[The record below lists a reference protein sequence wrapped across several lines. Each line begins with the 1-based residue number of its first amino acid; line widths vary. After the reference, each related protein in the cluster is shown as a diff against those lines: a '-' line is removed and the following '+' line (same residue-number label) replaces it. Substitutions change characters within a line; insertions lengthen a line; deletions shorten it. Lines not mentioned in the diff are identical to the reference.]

1 MSAAAKKTRRVAP
14 RTRRAVIGSKGG
26 QAKQKKPSIAQ
37 NSVPSISTARIV
49 YLWSWGPIVGL
60 VDGLRSLKLDGTPV
74 QAPDGTINYPGVK
87 WQFRNGEL
95 NQERLE
101 GNTESSNEID
111 VKQELI
117 FGTPWLHTITNSVSD
132 AIRLRLSWPTL
143 RSQDAAGNI
152 NGVRIDYAV
161 DISTDNGP
169 YVEALV
175 SFVDRKNVTEYERAH
190 RLELPAG
197 SRWTIRVRRLTP
209 NANSDL
215 VADQMVVKAVAE
227 VVDSDQEY
235 PLTAVSSIEYDAQTF
250 GGDIA
255 KIAALMRGRIIR
267 VPSNYDA
274 ETRTYATSGTGTSNG
289 IWDGTFK
296 EAYTN
301 NPAWIFYD
309 LVLHPYYG
317 LGDRIDATMVDRWS
331 LYRIAQYCD
340 QMVPDGKGGM
350 EPRFTCNLYFQKQ
363 AEAYAVL
370 QDLASIF
377 HGLAFWDG
385 SQIVVNADM
394 PGDPVYTYNQTQ
406 ILNNG
411 PIKYEGT
418 RARDRHTLYMV
429 SWDNPDQG
437 FETDKEP
444 VFDDEAMVE
453 LGGMVRETTVGA
465 IGCTSL
471 GQAQRAG
478 QWAALTE
485 KLQTQGGVFRVGLD
499 GDIPK
504 PGQVIAVADPM
515 LVGRNNGGRISAAAG
530 RVVTLDRDTT
540 VPVGARLL
548 VNLPSGKSE
557 GRIVK
562 SVAGRDVTVMAD
574 FSEQPQAESGWILDY
589 EDLKLMQFYVRNVTR
604 PEWHQFQFEVIQHD
618 PSKFPAVDNGA
629 VVDTRPITGI
639 PVGTQDAPARVM
651 LSQHVVIEQGIA
663 VTVMSIAWDAAPN
676 AVGYDVEWKWGA
688 REWVP
693 VPRTG
698 ELMADVRGIYSGQ
711 YMARVRAVSA
721 LNVSSIPVTSAL
733 TNLEGKAGK
742 PPAVAFLTTTRLV
755 YGIGIQWGF
764 PPGAEDTQRTEVWYS
779 ESPDLTTAAKLSD
792 FSYPQATHE
801 MHSLLA
807 GASLFFW
814 ARLVDR
820 TGNVGPFYPIPG
832 AVNGQASSDQ
842 SEYEKYFADKIG
854 MGALYQELREEIEL
868 ISGDGPGSMNARL
881 QELDAQLQAQIDAI
895 ADIADSAAYDPE
907 KAYTTG
913 QSVLF
918 TDGILYQAKGNVPA
932 GAAPP
937 DANYWLNVG
946 QAVTTANGLAARVT
960 TSETKITNIEGVN
973 TAQST
978 AITGLQTSL
987 TTTNGN
993 VTAAQNAANAANT
1006 LAGGK
1011 GKVLVQ
1017 AAAPGAAD
1025 QLVQNLWIDITGG
1038 ANTPKRWTGS
1048 AWAAVS
1054 DKVATDAAT
1063 AAANALSVA
1072 QTKADASTVTALG
1085 NTVTQHGNTIT
1096 AQGTAITGI
1105 RASIG
1110 QQLDNLLIRGNFE
1123 DGLADPWT
1131 TSTGSPATTVV
1142 ATASSSTAFS
1152 KAIAFYA
1159 NSFCGIN
1166 FNILTVAGE
1175 QFDVTAEISGD
1186 EMTPGQTGNFQM
1198 QFYNS
1203 ANVNLGYVTAFSFA
1217 ATTGAG
1223 FKKFSGRITAPANAV
1238 SARFVTRIMV
1248 ANSTG
1253 RALWCNIAARRVTA
1267 ADAANASATSS
1278 LAATVSDIDGKLVAT
1293 SEKVDGVY
1301 AQINPAYAGDTATS
1315 AGDNTVSAGVWSV
1328 WSAIAEGDS
1337 AQSKRTDLV
1346 EAKVNGNAVA
1356 IAAETTARVNAEGVM
1371 GQQIATVETN
1381 LSGANASIAQNTQ
1394 AIQTIDGKVS
1404 LGWSVRLHYTSATGE
1419 YKYAGV
1425 GLGLENGPG
1434 GLQSKFIIDADMF
1447 AIGQGG
1453 TIPFAV
1459 TDGQTF
1465 IKAAFIQ
1472 DGTITNAKIGNY
1484 IQSNNYVAGTSG
1496 WKLFFDGTFEIN
1508 GAFGGQARQVINNR
1522 GGKVFDENGVKRYQW
1537 GDLSA

>member
-1 MSAAAKKTRRVAP
+1 MSAAAKKARRVAP

-117 FGTPWLHTITNSVSD
+117 FGTPWLHTITNAVSD

-143 RSQDAAGNI
+143 RSQDSAGNI

-215 VADQMVVKAVAE
+215 VADQMVVKAIAE

-411 PIKYEGT
+411 AIKYEGT

-453 LGGMVRETTVGA
+453 LGGMVRETSVGS

-504 PGQVIAVADPM
+504 PGQIIAVADPM

-540 VPVGARLL
+540 VPVGARLM

-557 GRIVK
+557 GRVVK

-618 PSKFPAVDNGA
+618 PSKFPAIDNGA
-629 VVDTRPITGI
+629 MVDTRPITGI

-663 VTVMSIAWDAAPN
+663 VTVMSIAWDSAPN

-693 VPRTG
+693 LPRTG

-733 TNLEGKAGK
+733 TNLEGKVGL
-742 PPAVAFLTTTRLV
+742 PPAVAFLTTTSLV

-779 ESPDLTTAAKLSD
+779 ESPDLTTAIKLSD
-792 FSYPQATHE
+792 FSYPQAKHE

-820 TGNVGPFYPIPG
+820 TGNVGPFFPIPG

-842 SEYEKYFADKIG
+842 TEYDKYFADKIG
-854 MGALYQELREEIEL
+854 KGALYQDLREEIDL
-868 ISGDGPGSMNARL
+868 ISGDGPDSVNERL
-881 QELDAQLQAQIDAI
+881 KEAKAELEGLLGQITGAEP
-895 ADIADSAAYDPE
+895 YDPA
-907 KAYTTG
+907 KPYGAG
-913 QSVLF
+913 AF
-918 TDGILYQAKGNVPA
+918 TQKGGHLYQATGPVPA
-932 GAAPP
+932 GEAPP
-937 DANYWLNVG
+937 NPLYWKDIGTILE
-946 QAVTTANGLAARVT
+946 T
-960 TSETKITNIEGVN
+960 TSALTQQIALVSTKIEEID
-973 TAQST
+973 
-978 AITGLQTSL
+978 
-987 TTTNGN
+987 
-993 VTAAQNAANAANT
+993 
-1006 LAGGK
+1006 GK
-1011 GKVLVQ
+1011 
-1017 AAAPGAAD
+1017 
-1025 QLVQNLWIDITGG
+1025 I
-1038 ANTPKRWTGS
+1038 
-1048 AWAAVS
+1048 
-1054 DKVATDAAT
+1054 
-1063 AAANALSVA
+1063 
-1072 QTKADASTVTALG
+1072 
-1085 NTVTQHGNTIT
+1085 
-1096 AQGTAITGI
+1096 
-1105 RASIG
+1105 
-1110 QQLDNLLIRGNFE
+1110 
-1123 DGLADPWT
+1123 
-1131 TSTGSPATTVV
+1131 V
-1142 ATASSSTAFS
+1142 ATASSIEALRSAAREDDGAGDLAGVIKGWQSTADLALE
-1152 KAIAFYA
+1152 KRTRATENEAMAQQYLTMNAQVGA
-1159 NSFCGIN
+1159 NKSG
-1166 FNILTVAGE
+1166 LTVLE
-1175 QFDVTAEISGD
+1175 QVVATNREA
-1186 EMTPGQTGNFQM
+1186 
-1198 QFYNS
+1198 
-1203 ANVNLGYVTAFSFA
+1203 A
-1217 ATTGAG
+1217 ATQLNQL
-1223 FKKFSGRITAPANAV
+1223 KSDL
-1238 SARFVTRIMV
+1238 
-1248 ANSTG
+1248 
-1253 RALWCNIAARRVTA
+1253 ALT
-1267 ADAANASATSS
+1267 D
-1278 LAATVSDIDGKLVAT
+1278 
-1293 SEKVDGVY
+1293 EKV
-1301 AQINPAYAGDTATS
+1301 A
-1315 AGDNTVSAGVWSV
+1315 
-1328 WSAIAEGDS
+1328 
-1337 AQSKRTDLV
+1337 
-1346 EAKVNGNAVA
+1346 GNAVA
-1356 IAAETTARVNAEGVM
+1356 ITGLDTKVTEVDGKVTSLAASNESLRAAVRGDDGAADLAAFVNSWESIASFTAEKRVQATANEALAETTETLQSSLGQTNASVQQVSQTLVGLDGRVSAQVTLKAQTIVDGRRVTTGMAFGSNGEQSEFLIYAQRFAIVNEIDGTVIPMFVVENNQVVFNTAIISKAIIQEIILGMTLRSPTVDSKGRPLLEINIPAGTLAVRGEGAEG
-1371 GQQIATVETN
+1371 
-1381 LSGANASIAQNTQ
+1381 S
-1394 AIQTIDGKVS
+1394 S
-1404 LGWSVRLHYTSATGE
+1404 LLNNN
-1419 YKYAGV
+1419 
-1425 GLGLENGPG
+1425 GL
-1434 GLQSKFIIDADMF
+1434 
-1447 AIGQGG
+1447 
-1453 TIPFAV
+1453 T
-1459 TDGQTF
+1459 
-1465 IKAAFIQ
+1465 
-1472 DGTITNAKIGNY
+1472 
-1484 IQSNNYVAGTSG
+1484 
-1496 WKLFFDGTFEIN
+1496 
-1508 GAFGGQARQVINNR
+1508 
-1522 GGKVFDENGVKRYQW
+1522 VFDINEIDRVTVGR
-1537 GDLSA
+1537 LSP